1 MPFCTVCGKSA
12 TTRGNNRRTID
23 PVTNKCNECT
33 SKSTSNSD
41 GMNEYYEAN
50 RQKEQGDVGDDLEPL
65 SAEMMGKAVS
75 DLTVKDILEINLH
88 SNKPIAKKLDDFI
101 GQVNDKMTKLDKRI
115 ELLEAE
121 NTKKE
126 EDNITLKEIIRN
138 MQKSLNKIDS
148 GTRDKN
154 IIITGLPEENVSLD
168 NQTIEGD
175 VEKVRW
181 ILEYT
186 KNRKFSHESINN
198 LDITRIGEPKPE
210 YNRVVKIRLDSIEDR
225 NNFLENTQT
234 LKNAPDPWSKV
245 YIKKDQHPTYVGE
258 NNRLRK
264 KMKILKSN
272 PDNKNKDIKIT
283 KGKLFVDGR
292 KVDENTFFH

>member
-1 MPFCTVCGKSA
+1 
-12 TTRGNNRRTID
+12 
-23 PVTNKCNECT
+23 
-33 SKSTSNSD
+33 
-41 GMNEYYEAN
+41 MNEYYEAN